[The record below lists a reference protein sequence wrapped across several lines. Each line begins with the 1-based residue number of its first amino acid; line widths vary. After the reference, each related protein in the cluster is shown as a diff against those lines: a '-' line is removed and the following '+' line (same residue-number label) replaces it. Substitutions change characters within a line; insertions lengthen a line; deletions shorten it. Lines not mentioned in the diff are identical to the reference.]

1 MMNRIA
7 IVYCGLLLV
16 LSPLL
21 VPLHAHA
28 AEEPAKSAAAVAMT
42 DGEVRKIDRDAGKV
56 TLRHGPIVNL
66 DMQGMTMSF
75 RVANP
80 AMLDGLN
87 VGDKVR
93 FIAERVNGAILVT
106 RIDLPPQ

>member
-1 MMNRIA
+1 MMSKFAN
-7 IVYCGLLLV
+7 VCCGLLLA

-21 VPLHAHA
+21 APLLAQA
-28 AEEPAKSAAAVAMT
+28 ADEPAKSTATVVMT
-42 DGEVRKIDRDAGKV
+42 DGEVRKIDREAGKL

-93 FIAERVNGAILVT
+93 FIAERVNGATLVT
-106 RIDLPPQ
+106 RIER

>member
-1 MMNRIA
+1 MMNKFA
-7 IVYCGLLLV
+7 NVCCGLLLA
-16 LSPLL
+16 LSTLL
-21 VPLHAHA
+21 VQA
-28 AEEPAKSAAAVAMT
+28 ADEPAKSTAAVAMT
-42 DGEVRKIDRDAGKV
+42 DGEVRKIDREAGKL
-56 TLRHGPIVNL
+56 TLRHGPILNL

-93 FIAERVNGAILVT
+93 FVAERVNGATLVT
-106 RIDLPPQ
+106 RIER

>member
-1 MMNRIA
+1 
-7 IVYCGLLLV
+7 

-21 VPLHAHA
+21 AKA
-28 AEEPAKSAAAVAMT
+28 AEEPAKSTATVAMT
-42 DGEVRKIDRDAGKV
+42 DGEVRKIDREAGKL
-56 TLRHGPIVNL
+56 TLRHGPILNL
-66 DMQGMTMSF
+66 EMQGMTMSF

-93 FIAERVNGAILVT
+93 FVAERVNGTTLVT
-106 RIDLPPQ
+106 QIER

>member
-1 MMNRIA
+1 MMNKFA
-7 IVYCGLLLV
+7 SVCCGLLLA
-16 LSPLL
+16 LPPFL
-21 VPLHAHA
+21 AHA
-28 AEEPAKSAAAVAMT
+28 ADEPAKSTAVVAMT
-42 DGEVRKIDRDAGKV
+42 DGEVRKIDRDAGKL

-75 RVANP
+75 RVANT

-93 FIAERVNGAILVT
+93 FVAERVNGATLVT
-106 RIDLPPQ
+106 RIEMLTQ

>member
-1 MMNRIA
+1 MMNKFA
-7 IVYCGLLLV
+7 SVCCGLLLA

-21 VPLHAHA
+21 VQA
-28 AEEPAKSAAAVAMT
+28 ADEPAKSTATVAMT
-42 DGEVRKIDRDAGKV
+42 DGEVRKIDRDAGKL

-93 FIAERVNGAILVT
+93 FVAERVNGATLVT
-106 RIDLPPQ
+106 RIER

>member
-1 MMNRIA
+1 MMNKITS
-7 IVYCGLLLV
+7 IGCGLLLA

-21 VPLHAHA
+21 PTMAQA
-28 AEEPAKSAAAVAMT
+28 ADEPAKSAAAVALT
-42 DGEVRKIDRDAGKV
+42 DGEVRKIDRDAGKL

-93 FIAERVNGAILVT
+93 FAAERVNGATLVT
-106 RIDLPPQ
+106 RIDLLSQ

>member
-1 MMNRIA
+1 MMNKFA
-7 IVYCGLLLV
+7 SVWCGLLLA

-21 VPLHAHA
+21 VQATD
-28 AEEPAKSAAAVAMT
+28 EPAKSNASVAMT
-42 DGEVRKIDRDAGKV
+42 DGEVRKIDRDAGKL

-93 FIAERVNGAILVT
+93 FVAERVNGATLVT
-106 RIDLPPQ
+106 RIER